1 MQGVITTKSILQ
13 NPLVIIEGFGLRVFI
28 NALFADKDATFLDI
42 INQCQELDAHKDMA
56 RMNLS
61 EIVNQFIGYE
71 LKAQELYTIL
81 SKNFSELS
89 DVSAFFK
96 NIASHEEGHA
106 IVLARVR
113 REIERGHYW
122 KESKQIHIA
131 EIERF
136 DRFMKEAEASVR
148 SGVSLAGALTLV
160 DRIEGSE
167 INIVFENLNKSV
179 DMKSRKRFEKFFVM
193 TSEHVGFCEK
203 QTAAFRKKYA
213 ALVNP

>member
-1 MQGVITTKSILQ
+1 MQGVITKKEVLK
-13 NPLVIIEGFGLRVFI
+13 NPVVIIEGFGLRVFI

-42 INQCQELDAHKDMA
+42 INECHELDSHKDMA
-56 RMNLS
+56 SMNIS

-96 NIASHEEGHA
+96 NIARHEEGHA
-106 IVLARVR
+106 IILARVR

-122 KESKQIHIA
+122 KESKQIHIS

-136 DRFMKEAEASVR
+136 DRFMRDAEASIQ
-148 SGVSLAGALTLV
+148 SGVSLAEALTLV
-160 DRIEGSE
+160 DLLEGSE
-167 INIVFENLNKSV
+167 INIVFENLNNSV

-193 TSEHVGFCEK
+193 TTEHVGFCEK
-203 QTAAFRKKYA
+203 QTANFRKKYD
-213 ALVNP
+213 LVES

>member
-42 INQCQELDAHKDMA
+42 ISQCHELDAHKDMA

-81 SKNFSELS
+81 SKNFSDLS

-96 NIASHEEGHA
+96 HIASHEEGHA

-122 KESKQIHIA
+122 KESKQIHIS

-136 DRFMKEAEASVR
+136 DRFMKEAEAAVL
-148 SGVSLAGALTLV
+148 SGVSLAEALALV
-160 DRIEGSE
+160 DQLEGSE

-193 TSEHVGFCEK
+193 TTEHVGYCEK
-203 QTAAFRKKYA
+203 QTTAFRKKYA

>member
-13 NPLVIIEGFGLRVFI
+13 NPFVIIEGFGLRVFI
-28 NALFADKDATFLDI
+28 SALFADKDATFLDI
-42 INQCQELDAHKDMA
+42 ISQCHELDAHKDMA

-71 LKAQELYTIL
+71 LKAQELYTML
-81 SKNFSELS
+81 SENFSEI
-89 DVSAFFK
+89 DVSPLFFK
-96 NIASHEEGHA
+96 HIASHEEGHA

-122 KESKQIHIA
+122 KESKQIHIS

-136 DRFMKEAEASVR
+136 DRFMKEAEAAVL
-148 SGVSLAGALTLV
+148 SGVSLAEALALV
-160 DRIEGSE
+160 DQLEGSE

-193 TSEHVGFCEK
+193 TTEHVGFCEK
-203 QTAAFRKKYA
+203 QTTAFRKKYTD
-213 ALVNP
+213 LVNP

>member
-1 MQGVITTKSILQ
+1 MQGVITTKAILQ
-13 NPLVIIEGFGLRVFI
+13 NPIVIIEGFGLRVFI

-42 INQCQELDAHKDMA
+42 INECHELDAHKDMA
-56 RMNLS
+56 SMNLS

-71 LKAQELYTIL
+71 LKSQETYTIL
-81 SKNFSELS
+81 SERFSELS

-96 NIASHEEGHA
+96 NLARHEEGHA

-122 KESKQIHIA
+122 KESKQIHLD
-131 EIERF
+131 EIKRF
-136 DRFMKEAEASVR
+136 DRFMKKTEASVLA
-148 SGVSLAGALTLV
+148 GVSLAEALTLV
-160 DRIEGSE
+160 DQLEGSE

-193 TSEHVGFCEK
+193 TSEHIGYCDK
-203 QTAAFRKKYA
+203 QTTAFRKKYA
-213 ALVNP
+213 DLVNP

>member
-96 NIASHEEGHA
+96 NIATHEEGHA

-131 EIERF
+131 EVERF
-136 DRFMKEAEASVR
+136 DRFMKEAEAAVR
-148 SGVSLAGALTLV
+148 SGVSLAEALMLV

>member
-1 MQGVITTKSILQ
+1 MQGVITTKAILQ
-13 NPLVIIEGFGLRVFI
+13 NPIVIIEGFGLRVFI

-42 INQCQELDAHKDMA
+42 INECHELDAHKDMA
-56 RMNLS
+56 SMNLS

-71 LKAQELYTIL
+71 LKSQEIYTIL
-81 SKNFSELS
+81 SERFSELS

-96 NIASHEEGHA
+96 NLARHEEGHA

-122 KESKQIHIA
+122 KESKQIHLD
-131 EIERF
+131 EIKRF
-136 DRFMKEAEASVR
+136 DRFMKKAEASVLA
-148 SGVSLAGALTLV
+148 GVSLAEALTLV
-160 DRIEGSE
+160 DQLEGSE

-193 TSEHVGFCEK
+193 TSEHIGYCDK
-203 QTAAFRKKYA
+203 QTTAFRKKYA
-213 ALVNP
+213 DLVNP